1 MAKCPNKNTAE
12 YKALQSVY
20 KTEIATNNIIN
31 RWASCAKIRDFEGK
45 KSELIRLMSDY
56 KDRT

>member
-31 RWASCAKIRDFEGK
+31 LWQKTKD
-45 KSELIRLMSDY
+45 SD
-56 KDRT
+56 